1 MQVVL
6 AQAGIPDELLHPF
19 KGRRP
24 DGIIQPNCCII
35 IWVTV
40 GSAPL
45 APGDRGQFGCR
56 QSLQCFHTGVVII
69 IVCGEPADAL
79 CFKCLTGSDKA
90 LVVRGEGDV
99 ILLKKILVHHKSVCI
114 RAHRKPVDAAILIHK
129 TGEVCF
135 VDSTCRIGGGK
146 IHQAALQRVCIMQ
159 RKTAAGDDVRQS
171 TVFHQEFVEIQVV
184 ISHHKFNVDVR
195 ELRLEVWRILIIQV
209 CAP

>member
-1 MQVVL
+1 MQVIL
-6 AQAGIPDELLHPF
+6 AQAGVPDELLHPF

-24 DGIIQPNCCII
+24 DRIVQPDFFV

-40 GSAPL
+40 GDAPL
-45 APGDRGQFGCR
+45 APGGRGQFGRR
-56 QSLQCFHTGVVII
+56 QSLQGFHADVII
-69 IVCGEPADAL
+69 IIVSGEPADAL
-79 CFKCLTGSDKA
+79 CFKGLTGSDKA
-90 LVVRGEGDV
+90 LIVRGEGNV
-99 ILLKKILVHHKSVCI
+99 ILFKKVFVHHKPVCI

-129 TGEVCF
+129 IGEVCF

-159 RKTAAGDDVRQS
+159 RKTAAGDNVRQS
-171 TVFHQEFVEIQVV
+171 AVFHQKFVEIQVV

-195 ELRLEVWRILIIQV
+195 ELRLEVWRVLIIQA